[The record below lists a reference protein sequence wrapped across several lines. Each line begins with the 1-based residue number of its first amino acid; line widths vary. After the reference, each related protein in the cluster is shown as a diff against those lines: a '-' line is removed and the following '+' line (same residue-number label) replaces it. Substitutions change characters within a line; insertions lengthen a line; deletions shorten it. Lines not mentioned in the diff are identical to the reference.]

1 VQHEYTIFETKNGF
15 AAVAWSATGVSRL
28 RLPADTQARA
38 ESSILRRFPQARR
51 AVPPAHI
58 VRLISDINRYFEGE
72 RVDFSTVPLDLSPQ
86 EPFFARVYTEVRKLG
101 WGETTTYGSLAK
113 ILGAAPR
120 AARGVGQAMASNPV
134 PLIVPCHRVLAAGGK
149 IGGFSAPGG
158 SHSKAK
164 MLRLEGVPIAEA
176 TSPSGDNPART
187 QISFRF

>member
-1 VQHEYTIFETKNGF
+1 MQHEYTTFETKNGF
-15 AAVAWSATGVSRL
+15 AAIAWSAKGVSRL

-38 ESSILRRFPQARR
+38 ESSILRRFPRARR
-51 AVPPAHI
+51 TVPPAHI

-86 EPFFARVYTEVRKLG
+86 EPFFAKVYTEVRKLG

-113 ILGAAPR
+113 ILGAEPR
-120 AARGVGQAMASNPV
+120 AARDVGQAMASNPV

-158 SHSKAK
+158 SH
-164 MLRLEGVPIAEA
+164 
-176 TSPSGDNPART
+176 
-187 QISFRF
+187 